1 MRFGNLEFIPIDK
14 SSELIGVPVKES
26 IRQHKLEEVLI
37 SEIDPNVSDTSAFC
51 EKYDIG
57 LDVSV
62 NCVIVQAKRADK
74 LWYAAILI
82 PATERA
88 DINGI
93 VRKTL
98 DARKISFAP
107 QETAVELTKMEFGAI
122 TPIGLPSEWPILVDD
137 DVAKLDKAIIGSGV
151 RKSKLLV
158 SGKLLASLPNA
169 KVLSLTKMQ
178 SN

>member
-1 MRFGNLEFIPIDK
+1 MRFGNLEFTPVDNSTK
-14 SSELIGVPVKES
+14 LIGAPVKKS
-26 IRQHKLEEVLI
+26 IEHHKLEGVLV
-37 SEIDPNVSDTSAFC
+37 SEIDPNVSDTAAFC
-51 EKYDIG
+51 DKYDIG
-57 LDVSV
+57 MDVSV
-62 NCVIVQAKRADK
+62 NCVIVEARRADRK
-74 LWYAAILI
+74 WYAAVLV
-82 PATERA
+82 PATVRA

-93 VRKTL
+93 VRKEL

-122 TPIGLPSEWPILVDD
+122 TPIGLPSDWPILVDD
-137 DVAKLDKAIIGSGV
+137 DVVKLDKAIIGSGI

-158 SGKLLASLPNA
+158 SGKLLASLPKA